1 MKTKTVKIS
10 DDQLTLTVNGIEYEA
25 EHTEHFFCDDCHLN
39 INEQCS
45 VGLHQSYC
53 YPHVRKDR
61 GFVIWFKKVA
71 Q

>member
-1 MKTKTVKIS
+1 MKNKNVQIS

-25 EHTEHFFCDDCHLN
+25 EHTEPVCDECHLN
-39 INEQCS
+39 ANEQCS

-71 Q
+71 E

>member
-10 DDQLTLTVNGIEYEA
+10 DDQLTLIVDGFEYEA
-25 EHTEHFFCDDCHLN
+25 EHSEPFCDDCHLN
-39 INEQCS
+39 DNEQCS

-61 GFVIWFKKVA
+61 RFVIWFAKVP

>member
-1 MKTKTVKIS
+1 MKNEIVKIS

-25 EHTEHFFCDDCHLN
+25 EHTEPVCDDCHL
-39 INEQCS
+39 IDNEQCS

-53 YPHVRKDR
+53 YPQGRKDR
-61 GFVIWFKKVA
+61 RFTIWFAKVP